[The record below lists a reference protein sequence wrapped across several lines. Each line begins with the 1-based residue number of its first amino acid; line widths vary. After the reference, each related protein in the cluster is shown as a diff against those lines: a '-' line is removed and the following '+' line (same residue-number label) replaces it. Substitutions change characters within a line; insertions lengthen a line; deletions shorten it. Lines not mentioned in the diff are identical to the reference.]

1 MKKLL
6 LTTFALANLIG
17 ASAQLSSIGMPDSA
31 ATINV
36 LNGTVPYMITNPLGN
51 TGNGFS
57 NSPAA
62 VLISPNNN
70 ISEQLYFYDLDLNIP
85 AGATIT
91 GVEVNHIHGGCN
103 SGSYTIDSLYLAYNG
118 AIVSAPQ
125 RDSASAFTTNIS
137 GNSSDLWSANLT
149 PALVNDNS
157 FGIILQS
164 TTTGICTFSQADL
177 QVEIFYINCMPN
189 DLTGIPDS
197 ATTINTNNGIVSY
210 NITNP
215 LGYSGNGFL
224 NSPIAVLISPNNNIS
239 DQLYFYDLDLNIPAG
254 ATITGVEVNHKHGG
268 CNSGSYTIDS
278 LFLAYNGAIISAP
291 KRDSASAFTTNIS
304 GNASDL
310 WLANLTP
317 ALVNDNSFGIILHST
332 TSGICTFAQADLQ
345 VKISYCSILAT
356 SADLDHQ
363 SDVKISPNPAETEVL
378 LHVNEALIGQS
389 YAIIDYLGKAK
400 LTGTISHDNTH
411 LDVTSLTPGM
421 YFILVGN
428 DNFKFIKR

>member
-1 MKKLL
+1 
-6 LTTFALANLIG
+6 
-17 ASAQLSSIGMPDSA
+17 
-31 ATINV
+31 
-36 LNGTVPYMITNPLGN
+36 
-51 TGNGFS
+51 
-57 NSPAA
+57 
-62 VLISPNNN
+62 
-70 ISEQLYFYDLDLNIP
+70 
-85 AGATIT
+85 
-91 GVEVNHIHGGCN
+91 
-103 SGSYTIDSLYLAYNG
+103 
-118 AIVSAPQ
+118 
-125 RDSASAFTTNIS
+125 
-137 GNSSDLWSANLT
+137 
-149 PALVNDNS
+149 
-157 FGIILQS
+157 
-164 TTTGICTFSQADL
+164 
-177 QVEIFYINCMPN
+177 
-189 DLTGIPDS
+189 
-197 ATTINTNNGIVSY
+197 
-210 NITNP
+210 
-215 LGYSGNGFL
+215 
-224 NSPIAVLISPNNNIS
+224 
-239 DQLYFYDLDLNIPAG
+239 
-254 ATITGVEVNHKHGG
+254 
-268 CNSGSYTIDS
+268 

-310 WLANLTP
+310 WSANLTP